1 MSWRAISASVIGT
14 SHEAGDGY
22 CQDSCLT
29 GLVSGH
35 DGDSFLVC
43 LVSDG
48 AGSARFAAE
57 GSALACS
64 TAMASI
70 EATLQSDETLGRDK
84 VVGWLETVRSAIRSA
99 AVEAQGAS
107 RDYACTLLG
116 AVVSERNALFFQIG
130 DGAIVVTNPAARG
143 VVFWPEEGPYVNM
156 THFVTD
162 EDALANLEVVS
173 AAVQVEEVALFSDG
187 LQRLALSFERRMPH
201 HPFFDPMFVVLR
213 GKRPE
218 ECEELCDQ
226 LAKFLGSAP
235 INERTDDDK
244 TLVMATRRTA

>member
-1 MSWRAISASVIGT
+1 MSWRAIGASVIGT

-22 CQDSCLT
+22 CQDSCLRS
-29 GLVSGH
+29 LVSGH
-35 DGDSFLVC
+35 DGASFLVC

-48 AGSARFAAE
+48 AGSARFAAQ

-64 TAMASI
+64 AAMASI
-70 EATLQSDETLGRDK
+70 EATLQSGETLCRDK
-84 VVGWLETVRSAIRSA
+84 AVGWLETVRSAIQA
-99 AVEAQGAS
+99 AADKAQGAS

-116 AVVSERNALFFQIG
+116 AVVGERNALFFQIG

-162 EDALANLEVVS
+162 EDALTNLEVV
-173 AAVQVEEVALFSDG
+173 AAPMQVEEVALFSDG
-187 LQRLALSFERRMPH
+187 LQRLALSFESRMPH
-201 HPFFDPMFVVLR
+201 HPFFDPMFAVLR
-213 GKRPE
+213 GKRLE
-218 ECEELCDQ
+218 DCEELCDH
-226 LAKFLGSAP
+226 LAKFLSSAP

-244 TLVMATRRTA
+244 TLVMATRGTA

>member
-1 MSWRAISASVIGT
+1 MSWRAIGASVVGT
-14 SHEAGDGY
+14 SHETGDGY

-29 GLVSGH
+29 RLLSGH
-35 DGDSFLVC
+35 DGASFLVC

-48 AGSARFAAE
+48 AGSARFAAQ

-70 EATLQSDETLGRDK
+70 ETTLQSGETLDWEKAG
-84 VVGWLETVRSAIRSA
+84 GWLEAVRSAIQA
-99 AVEAQGAS
+99 AAHEAQGTS

-116 AVVSERNALFFQIG
+116 AVMGEHDALFFQIG
-130 DGAIVVTNPAARG
+130 DGAIVVTNLTAQG

-162 EDALANLEVVS
+162 EDASANLHVV
-173 AAVQVEEVALFSDG
+173 AAAMQVEEVALFSDG
-187 LQRLALSFERRMPH
+187 LQRLALSFENRMPH
-201 HPFFDPMFVVLR
+201 HAFFAPMFAVLR

-218 ECEELCDQ
+218 ECEELCDH
-226 LAKFLGSAP
+226 LAQFLGSAP

-244 TLVMATRRTA
+244 TLVMATRGST